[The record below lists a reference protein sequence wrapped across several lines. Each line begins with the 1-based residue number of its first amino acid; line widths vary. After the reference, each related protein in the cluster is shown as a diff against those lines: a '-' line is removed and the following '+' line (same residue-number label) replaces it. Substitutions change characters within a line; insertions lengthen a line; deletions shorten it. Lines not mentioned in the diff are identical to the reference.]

1 MVAAVRVHK
10 VGGPEVLT
18 FEKISIPEPGP
29 GQVRIKQRACG
40 VNYVDTYFRSGVVRA
55 PTGLPF
61 VVGNEAAGEVVA
73 VGDGVK
79 DFRNGDRVA
88 YVTMLG
94 CYTTERLMAANRVVK
109 LPSNISYEQAAGMML
124 KGMTAQI
131 LVHRTFKV
139 EKGHTVLVHAAASG
153 IGLAICR
160 WANHLGA
167 TVIGAVGSEENA
179 ELAKANGCHHTIL
192 YRKDFTV
199 RLKKLTGEKRCD
211 VVYDGVGKDT
221 FALSLDCLRPLG
233 MFVSYGNLSGPIEA
247 FNINI
252 LQRKGSLFATRP
264 ALATYIASD
273 EDLTVT
279 ATALFAAVTSGAVKL
294 PVSQR
299 YRLHDATKAHQDLE
313 IRANTSSSILIP

>member
-18 FEKISIPEPGP
+18 FEKISVPEPGP

-40 VNYVDTYFRSGVVRA
+40 VNYVDTYFRSGLVRA
-55 PTGLPF
+55 PSSLPF

-94 CYTTERLMAANRVVK
+94 CYATERVIAANRVVK

-131 LVHRTFKV
+131 LVHRAFKV
-139 EKGHTVLVHAAASG
+139 EKGHVVLVHAAARG
-153 IGLAICR
+153 IGLVICQ

-167 TVIGAVGSEENA
+167 TVIGGVGSEENA

-192 YRKDFTV
+192 YRKDFTA
-199 RLKKLTGEKRCD
+199 RLKKITGEKRCD

-221 FALSLDCLRPLG
+221 FGLSLDCLRPLG

-264 ALATYIASD
+264 VLATYIASD
-273 EDLTVT
+273 EDLTMT
-279 ATALFAAVTSGAVKL
+279 ATDLFSTVGGGAVKL
-294 PVSQR
+294 PVTQR
-299 YRLHDATKAHQDLE
+299 YRLHEATQAHRDLE
-313 IRANTSSSILIP
+313 SRAITGSSILIP